1 MGNQKERVI
10 VGMSGG
16 VDSAVSALLLKE
28 QGYDVIGVFMKNWDD
43 SAEDS
48 ECPAEADYDD
58 VRSVCAKIDIP
69 YYTVNFEKEYW
80 ERVFRYFL
88 EEYKRGRTPNPD
100 VLCNKEIKFA
110 AFLDFAQKAGA
121 ELLAT
126 GHYARLERRDG
137 MTYLKKGLD
146 DNKDQSYFLCM
157 LSQKQIERAVFPVG
171 ELQKAEVRRI
181 AEEAG
186 LSVAK
191 KKDSTGI
198 CFIGARKFK
207 QFLQTY
213 LPANPGD
220 MKTLDGKVVG
230 RHDGLMYYTIG
241 QRRGLDIGGSKDG
254 TGERWFVVKKDM
266 EHNVLYVSQGAE
278 SELLF
283 SRALV
288 MSGVNFISGGE
299 EKTNFGCMAK
309 VRYRQPDQ
317 RARAEKIGDGAYRV
331 EFAEKQRAVTP
342 GQYCV
347 LYDGAI
353 CLGGGVVDEVIF

>member
-1 MGNQKERVI
+1 MTKKKERVV

-16 VDSAVSALLLKE
+16 VDSAVSALVLKE

-43 SAEDS
+43 SEPDK
-48 ECPAEADYDD
+48 ECPAAVDYDD

-69 YYTVNFEKEYW
+69 YYTVNFEHEYW
-80 ERVFRYFL
+80 ERVFKYFL
-88 EEYKRGRTPNPD
+88 EEYKKGRTPNPD

-110 AFLDFAQKAGA
+110 AFLDFAKKAGA
-121 ELLAT
+121 DYLAT
-126 GHYARLERRDG
+126 GHYARLARDNG
-137 MTYLKKGLD
+137 RVYLKKGLD
-146 DNKDQSYFLCM
+146 GLKDQSYFLCM
-157 LSQKQIERAVFPVG
+157 LSQAQIGRAMFPIG
-171 ELQKAEVRRI
+171 EMQKNDVRKM
-181 AEEAG
+181 AEECG

-198 CFIGARKFK
+198 CFIGERKFK

-220 MKTLDGKVVG
+220 MKTLEGKVVG
-230 RHDGLMYYTIG
+230 RHDGLMYYTLG
-241 QRRGLDIGGSKDG
+241 QRRGLDIGGSAEG

-266 EHNVLYVSQGAE
+266 QNNVLYVSQGAE
-278 SELLF
+278 SELLY

-288 MSGVNFISGGE
+288 MSGTNFIAGGE
-299 EKTNFGCMAK
+299 EKAGFACAAK

-317 RARAEKIGDGAYRV
+317 SAYATKRADGVYLV
-331 EFAEKQRAVTP
+331 EFEQKQRAVTP

-347 LYDGAI
+347 LYDGDVCI
-353 CLGGGVVDEVIF
+353 GGGVADEVIF